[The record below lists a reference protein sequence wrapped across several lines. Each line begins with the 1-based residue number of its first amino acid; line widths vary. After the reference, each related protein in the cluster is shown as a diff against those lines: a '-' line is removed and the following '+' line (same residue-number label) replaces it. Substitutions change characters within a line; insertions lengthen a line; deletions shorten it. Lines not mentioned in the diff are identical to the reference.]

1 MLRVLILPPEKFPE
15 SVEGV
20 VVFQDGG
27 QVHNQSGLA
36 CAVIPH
42 HKLEENRNS

>member
-1 MLRVLILPPEKFPE
+1 MLGVLILPPEKVQE

-36 CAVIPH
+36 GAVIPH
-42 HKLEENRNS
+42 NKLKRE

>member
-1 MLRVLILPPEKFPE
+1 MLGVLILPPEKFQE

-36 CAVIPH
+36 GTVIPH
-42 HKLEENRNS
+42 HKLKENRNT